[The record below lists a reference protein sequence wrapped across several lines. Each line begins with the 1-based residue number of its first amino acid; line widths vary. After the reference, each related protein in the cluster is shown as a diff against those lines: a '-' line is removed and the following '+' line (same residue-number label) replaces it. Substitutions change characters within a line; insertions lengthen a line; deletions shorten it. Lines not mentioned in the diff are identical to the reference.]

1 VSSVLAA
8 SLVLGAFTGFSGM
21 LDRAVGPLV
30 DVASEDVLTDVE
42 VGQLALDSGTVPQS
56 EEDLL

>member
-1 VSSVLAA
+1 LAA

-21 LDRAVGPLV
+21 LDRTVGPLV